1 MSGQKAM
8 AEPTIRSPNPKPNPH
23 HQAATP
29 EPTVDA
35 VENLVTRGGYEGD
48 PREIVE
54 NPAVTPEM
62 LNEPGDQRI
71 DLLEED

>member
-1 MSGQKAM
+1 M
-8 AEPTIRSPNPKPNPH
+8 AEPTIRSSNPKPEKDNNSQNP
-23 HQAATP
+23 Q
-29 EPTVDA
+29 PTVDG

-62 LNEPGDQRI
+62 INEPGDKRV

>member
-1 MSGQKAM
+1 M
-8 AEPTIRSPNPKPNPH
+8 AEPTIRSPNPDPDRRAP
-23 HQAATP
+23 ATA
-29 EPTVDA
+29 EPTVDV
-35 VENLVTRGGYEGD
+35 VENLVSSGGFEGD

-71 DLLEED
+71 DVLEAD